1 MANTKYLYKNE
12 QPKIPRQEIS
22 KLREGL
28 IIGSACINNE
38 IFEKAFGMEDE
49 ELVNMMSF
57 YDYIEVQPLSVFSH
71 LIGIDRKFNNEIE
84 AQN

>member
-38 IFEKAFGMEDE
+38 IFEKL
-49 ELVNMMSF
+49 LVWKMKN
-57 YDYIEVQPLSVFSH
+57 L
-71 LIGIDRKFNNEIE
+71 LI
-84 AQN
+84 